1 MRELDTAEQIPAPGE
16 ANDVR
21 SSRGRHTSNEA
32 SQTATKVDERPEW
45 LPDEYEHVTVTREE
59 VWKELDRDARRLF
72 GLTADEFLRIFR
84 NPPEQYHG
92 DVRFRSL
99 CHVADLIAE
108 PEDV

>member
-1 MRELDTAEQIPAPGE
+1 MTADPSARETYPMAP
-16 ANDVR
+16 
-21 SSRGRHTSNEA
+21 T
-32 SQTATKVDERPEW
+32 VDERPEW
-45 LPDEYEHVTVTREE
+45 LPDEYEHFTVTRNE

>member
-1 MRELDTAEQIPAPGE
+1 MTADPSAREALPAAP
-16 ANDVR
+16 
-21 SSRGRHTSNEA
+21 S
-32 SQTATKVDERPEW
+32 VDARPEW
-45 LPDEYEHVTVTREE
+45 LPDEYEHVQVTREE
-59 VWKELDRDARRLF
+59 VWQALDRDARRLF